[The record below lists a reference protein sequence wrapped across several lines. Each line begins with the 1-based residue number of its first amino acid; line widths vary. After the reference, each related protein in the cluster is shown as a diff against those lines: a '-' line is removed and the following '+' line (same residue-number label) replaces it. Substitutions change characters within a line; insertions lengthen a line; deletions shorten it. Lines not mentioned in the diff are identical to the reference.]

1 MLWKSVLSQQPS
13 LEESIKECLDRLSDF
28 PRPVDLALV
37 FVQSSWRQQ
46 MDLIPGRLRSAL
58 QCKVMLGCTGGGVIG
73 EATEVETRPALS
85 VTVASLPDVE
95 VSGFYLEDDELP
107 SPDASPEAWKAA
119 LGLSQWQR
127 QPSFLLLAD
136 PFEFELT
143 SLLRG
148 LDYAYPRSV
157 KIGGLAS
164 GARQPGGNR
173 LILNHQLPSR
183 GMVGLALAGKVK
195 VDAVVAQG
203 CRPIGDPLRITRAE
217 RNVILELEGRTPLQV
232 LEKVLGALSP
242 RDRKVAQ
249 DSLFLGIATEPEV
262 SLGSILG
269 TAPLRASDFLIRN
282 LLHLDGRRQAL
293 TVGALVR
300 PGQTVQFHLR
310 DAQAS
315 SQDLEKMLNGY
326 QERGGS
332 PSCGLLF
339 TCLGRGESLYKQ
351 ANHDSEQFR
360 RRFPQAALA
369 GFFCNGEVGPV
380 GDTSYL
386 HGYTSCFAM
395 IGPEEQI

>member
-1 MLWKSVLSQQPS
+1 VLSQQSS
-13 LEESIKECLDRLSDF
+13 LEASINQCLDRLSDF
-28 PRPVDLALV
+28 PRPIDLALV

-46 MDLIPGRLRSAL
+46 MELIPGHLRASL
-58 QCKVMLGCTGGGVIG
+58 GCKVMLGCTGGGVIG
-73 EATEVETRPALS
+73 EATEVETSPALS
-85 VTVASLPDVE
+85 VTVARLPDVE

-107 SPDASPEAWKAA
+107 SPDAPPEAWRSV
-119 LGLSQWQR
+119 LGLSACQEGLR
-127 QPSFLLLAD
+127 PPSFLLLAD
-136 PFEFELT
+136 PFEFELNA
-143 SLLRG
+143 LLRG
-148 LDYAYPRSV
+148 LDYAYPHSV

-183 GMVGLALAGKVK
+183 GLVGLALAGNVK
-195 VDAVVAQG
+195 VEAVVAQG
-203 CRPIGDPLRITRAE
+203 CRPIGEPLRITRAE
-217 RNVILELEGRTPLQV
+217 RNMILEMEGRTPLQV
-232 LEKVLGALSP
+232 LEKVLGSLSP
-242 RDRKVAQ
+242 GDRRVAQ

-262 SLGSILG
+262 TLDNILG
-269 TAPLRASDFLIRN
+269 TAPHRSGDFLIRN

-315 SQDLEKMLNGY
+315 SQDLEKMLDRY
-326 QERGGS
+326 QDRGSG
-332 PSCGLLF
+332 PHGGVLF
-339 TCLGRGESLYKQ
+339 SCLGRGESLYKQ

-360 RRFPQAALA
+360 RRFPQAALG
-369 GFFCNGEVGPV
+369 GFFCNGEIGPV

-395 IGPEEQI
+395 IGPEE